1 MRSSAYKRQMT
12 WRKAKRKAR
21 LDKELNHGDKPL
33 YDNLHQ
39 YSKNSI
45 HCSCSDCQAKTRNKG
60 NRRTKPGN
68 YNPSKNYKHAEY
80 KRIINMDMDCEEF
93 EIYIEE

>member
-21 LDKELNHGDKPL
+21 LDKELNPGRKPI

-45 HCSCSDCQAKTRNKG
+45 HCSCPDCQEKTRNKG
-60 NRRTKPGN
+60 NRRVKSGN
-68 YNPSKNYKHAEY
+68 YNPAKNYKHAEY
-80 KRIINMDMDCEEF
+80 KRIVRMDYDEF
-93 EIYIEE
+93 EVYVKES